1 MNDFSQ
7 LVEDLTAAIE
17 TVPQRVATEAVNFSK
32 ERFQEQA
39 WKDEGKEA
47 WKKRKTRRRGG
58 AKRQK
63 GAVLVDSG
71 RLKRSVRI
79 ISVSKDRVLIG
90 TDVPCAEIHNEGFD
104 GIQSVK
110 AHTRRT
116 RNGSTRVSAHTRH
129 MRMPRR
135 RFIGESATLNKR
147 IELMIT
153 AELVRALKK
162 HSI

>member
-1 MNDFSQ
+1 MKDFSK
-7 LVEDLTAAIE
+7 LVDDLTTAIE
-17 TVPQRVATEAVNFSK
+17 TIPQRVATEAVNFSK

-71 RLKRSVRI
+71 RLKRSIRI
-79 ISVSKDRVLIG
+79 ISVSKDRVVIG
-90 TDVPCAEIHNEGFD
+90 TDVPYAEIHNEGFD
-104 GIQSVK
+104 GIQNVK

-116 RNGSTRVSAHTRH
+116 RNGTTKVRAHARH
-129 MRMPRR
+129 MRMPQR
-135 RFIGESATLNKR
+135 RFMGESATLNKR

-153 AELVRALKK
+153 AEIIRALK
-162 HSI
+162 